1 MDRPSEWV
9 ERFLAADPRDA
20 GCDEAVAVMH
30 VYADLLAAGADP
42 EERYP
47 GVTAHLVA
55 CESCAED
62 VRGLLAAVL
71 DGDLQAAE
79 RMMHATRTSGDSGT
93 TANSRVR

>member
-9 ERFLAADPRDA
+9 ERFLTTDPSDV

-30 VYADLLAAGADP
+30 VYADLLAAGTDP

-47 GVTAHLVA
+47 GVMAHLVA

-62 VRGLLAAVL
+62 MRGLLAAVL
-71 DGDLQAAE
+71 GGDPQAAE
-79 RMMHATRTSGDSGT
+79 RMIHATRTSGEPGT
-93 TANSRVR
+93 AGNSRVR